1 MQKYIGIAAC
11 VALVGVVGGAIACGS
26 SKPDLTDDG
35 DAGTAS
41 DSGGA
46 SSSGSS
52 SGASSSG
59 GSSGMMF
66 SGGDTGVGMGTGNCQ
81 TGMYTGTFSCGFIY
95 DPDAS
100 AATVSDAS
108 SGFMITGNLSFVLK
122 QSTSGEL
129 GEDTASGTFDLN
141 AGITTGSATLGGT
154 LECGSGQ
161 FTGALTAGTYSLLGI
176 FTGGFAGPLT
186 SDYNGT
192 SFSFVNGTWELV
204 IAGEG
209 TCPGTWTANYV
220 GEQ

>member
-11 VALVGVVGGAIACGS
+11 AALVGVVGGSIACGS

-41 DSGGA
+41 DAGGS
-46 SSSGSS
+46 SSSGGS

-59 GSSGMMF
+59 GSSGVF
-66 SGGDTGVGMGTGNCQ
+66 SGGDTGMGMGTGNCQ

-100 AATVSDAS
+100 MPDAAGSFT
-108 SGFMITGNLSFVLK
+108 ITGSLSFVLK

-141 AGITTGSATLGGT
+141 AGLTSGSATLGGT

-161 FTGALTAGTYSLLGI
+161 FTGALTMGTYSVFFGI
-176 FTGGFAGPLT
+176 FTGDFAGPLT

-192 SFSFVNGTWELV
+192 TFSFVNGTWELA

>member
-11 VALVGVVGGAIACGS
+11 MALVGVVGGSIACGS
-26 SKPDLTDDG
+26 SKPDLTEDG
-35 DAGTAS
+35 DAATAG
-41 DSGGA
+41 DA
-46 SSSGSS
+46 GST
-52 SGASSSG
+52 SSG
-59 GSSGMMF
+59 GSSGGSTSSGGSSGVF
-66 SGGDTGVGMGTGNCQ
+66 SGGDTGVGMGTGTCQ

-100 AATVSDAS
+100 IATVTDAS

-129 GEDTASGTFDLN
+129 GQDTASGTFVLN

-154 LECGSGQ
+154 LDCGSGQ
-161 FTGALTAGTYSLLGI
+161 FTGALTGGMYSLLGF
-176 FTGGFAGPLT
+176 FTGDFAGPLT
-186 SDYNGT
+186 SAYNGV
-192 SFSFVNGTWELV
+192 SFSFIDGTWALV

-220 GEQ
+220 GDQ

>member
-1 MQKYIGIAAC
+1 MQKTIGIAAC
-11 VALVGVVGGAIACGS
+11 AALVGVVGASIACGS
-26 SKPDLTDDG
+26 SKTDLSND

-41 DSGGA
+41 DSGG
-46 SSSGSS
+46 SSSGGSS
-52 SGASSSG
+52 SGATSSG
-59 GSSGMMF
+59 GSSGMF
-66 SGGDTGVGMGTGNCQ
+66 SGGDSGQGMGTGNCQ

-100 AATVSDAS
+100 MPDAAGAFT
-108 SGFMITGNLSFVLK
+108 ITGSLSFVLK

-141 AGITTGSATLGGT
+141 AGLTTGSATLGGT
-154 LECGSGQ
+154 LECACGQ

-192 SFSFVNGTWELV
+192 SFSFVDGTWALV

-209 TCPGTWTANYV
+209 TCPGTWTAHYV

>member
-11 VALVGVVGGAIACGS
+11 MALVGAVGGSIACGS
-26 SKPDLTDDG
+26 SKADLSDGDDG
-35 DAGTAS
+35 GGTAG
-41 DSGGA
+41 DGGTS

-52 SGASSSG
+52 SGGMTSSG
-59 GSSGMMF
+59 GSSGMF
-66 SGGDTGVGMGTGNCQ
+66 SGGDSGGMGTGNCQ

-100 AATVSDAS
+100 MPDAAGAFT
-108 SGFMITGNLSFVLK
+108 ITGSLSFLLT

-141 AGITTGSATLGGT
+141 AGLTTGSATLGGT
-154 LECGSGQ
+154 LQCASGQ
-161 FTGALTAGTYSLLGI
+161 FTGSLTMGTYSVFFGI
-176 FTGGFAGPLT
+176 FSGDFAGPLT
-186 SDYNGT
+186 SEYNGKT
-192 SFSFVNGTWELV
+192 FSFVNGTWELA
-204 IAGEG
+204 IANEG